1 MRKHTLIEN
10 IKLDPHTY
18 LVTIGTDMGQF
29 TGAVECRKE
38 DWDYESK
45 YFGFELA
52 EIKAEIEYARAK
64 KRYYD
69 AELRALTEFWRD
81 MMTTRNYDQNA
92 FWVKKIRTRVNDM
105 ESKKRFWTDRV
116 KYLKECYHLKVTTF
130 DSLKSTKD
138 RYKEYNHD

>member
-1 MRKHTLIEN
+1 MKQHTLIEN

-18 LVTIGTDMGQF
+18 LVTIGTDIGQF
-29 TGAVECRKE
+29 TGAVECREE

-64 KRYYD
+64 KKYYD
-69 AELRALTEFWRD
+69 AELRALAEFWSD

-92 FWVKKIRTRVNDM
+92 FWVKKIRAKVDDM
-105 ESKKRFWTDRV
+105 QSKRRFWADRV

-130 DSLKSTKD
+130 DSLKSARD
-138 RYKEYNHD
+138 RCKEYNND

>member
-10 IKLDPHTY
+10 TKLDPHTY

-29 TGAVECRKE
+29 KGAVECREE
-38 DWDYESK
+38 DRDYESK

-52 EIKAEIEYARAK
+52 EIKAETEYARAK
-64 KRYYD
+64 KRYYN

-92 FWVKKIRTRVNDM
+92 FWVKKIRARVDDI
-105 ESKKRFWTDRV
+105 ESKRRFWADRV

-130 DSLKSTKD
+130 DSLKSTRD
-138 RYKEYNHD
+138 RCKEYNND